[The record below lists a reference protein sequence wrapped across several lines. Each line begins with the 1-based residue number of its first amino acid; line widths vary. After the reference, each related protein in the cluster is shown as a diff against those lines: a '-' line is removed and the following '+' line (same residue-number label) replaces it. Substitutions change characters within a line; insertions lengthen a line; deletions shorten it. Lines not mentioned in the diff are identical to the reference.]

1 MKLAEALILR
11 ADTQKRIAQLKE
23 RLLLNAKVQAGDQPA
38 EKPEFL
44 LAELEEAT
52 CQLIALICTINRA
65 NAAAQVEGRSLAD
78 LLAERDAR
86 MAQAAILRAFLAGA
100 AAKVD
105 RYSQKEIALLS
116 TVDVAAKQKE
126 VDALA
131 RKIRNM
137 DLKIQEKNW
146 LTEVPDLQ

>member
-1 MKLAEALILR
+1 
-11 ADTQKRIAQLKE
+11 
-23 RLLLNAKVQAGDQPA
+23 
-38 EKPEFL
+38 
-44 LAELEEAT
+44 
-52 CQLIALICTINRA
+52 
-65 NAAAQVEGRSLAD
+65 
-78 LLAERDAR
+78 

>member
-38 EKPEFL
+38 EKPESL

-86 MAQAAILRAFLAGA
+86 MAQAAILRAFLVGA

>member
-1 MKLAEALILR
+1 M
-11 ADTQKRIAQLKE
+11 
-23 RLLLNAKVQAGDQPA
+23 
-38 EKPEFL
+38 
-44 LAELEEAT
+44 
-52 CQLIALICTINRA
+52 
-65 NAAAQVEGRSLAD
+65 
-78 LLAERDAR
+78 
-86 MAQAAILRAFLAGA
+86 
-100 AAKVD
+100 
-105 RYSQKEIALLS
+105 S